1 MRATSPA
8 DEMLRNLR
16 SVKMRPRE
24 RADVD
29 RLRARFQQ
37 TGVVSPNDERWL
49 HDACRRYAKQIH
61 ELHEARDR
69 ARRTNS
75 LRYLGLTRLAAERL
89 AEERERA
96 VQDAHNDLG
105 F

>member
-1 MRATSPA
+1 
-8 DEMLRNLR
+8 MLRDLR

-37 TGVVSPNDERWL
+37 TGAVSSNDERWL
-49 HDACRRYAKQIH
+49 HDACRRYAKQIQ

-75 LRYLGLTRLAAERL
+75 LRYLGLTRLEAERR
-89 AEERERA
+89 EIERDMA
-96 VQDAHNDLG
+96 VRDANNDLG